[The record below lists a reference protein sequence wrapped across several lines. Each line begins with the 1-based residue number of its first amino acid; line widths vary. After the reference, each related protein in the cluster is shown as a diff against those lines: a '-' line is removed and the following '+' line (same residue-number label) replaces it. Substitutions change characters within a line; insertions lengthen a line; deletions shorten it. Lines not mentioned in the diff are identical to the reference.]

1 MPVLSPWLWLQLTS
15 LSAGLAAPPAS
26 SSSRVL
32 LYVDPGGPNEGAE
45 TAAVL
50 AAAAHRDAQCI
61 QLWSKGTADALCRQY
76 VGDDAVVLR
85 VRKMQAPPAGHELA
99 WAERQLPSGSQ
110 IQGVLCGSDGGLA
123 TAERLQHVLVPSR
136 SNCIVPA
143 RRDKH
148 GMNVACRAAG
158 LAVAAQAE
166 TDGW

>member
-1 MPVLSPWLWLQLTS
+1 MPVLLLWLPLASLTA
-15 LSAGLAAPPAS
+15 LSTPPAS

-32 LYVDPGGPNEGAE
+32 LYVDPGGPTEGAE

-50 AAAAHRDAQCI
+50 AAAAQRGAVCL
-61 QLWSKGTADALCRQY
+61 QLWSEGTADALCRQY
-76 VGDDAVVLR
+76 SGDDDAILR
-85 VRKMQAPPAGHELA
+85 VRKMQAPPAGHELD
-99 WAERQLPSGSQ
+99 WAERELPSRAK
-110 IQGVLCGSDGGLA
+110 IEGVLCGSDGGLA
-123 TAERLQHVLVPSR
+123 TAERLQHTLAPSR
-136 SNCIVPA
+136 SNGIVPA